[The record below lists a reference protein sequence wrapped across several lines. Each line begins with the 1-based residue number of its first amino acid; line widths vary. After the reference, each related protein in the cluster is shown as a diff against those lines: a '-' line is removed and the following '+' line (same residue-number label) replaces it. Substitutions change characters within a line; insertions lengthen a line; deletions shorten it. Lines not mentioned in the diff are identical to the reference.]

1 MRGISKCYFLDIN
14 INNINNLNI
23 YYRLV
28 SDNWN
33 DYGFRTLFALSRVE
47 AEKEQKTGAVKIARI
62 GMSNKEDYNENKS
75 SFVVTLPDKFE
86 NLPDDHFSLGMDI
99 TFYTNLNKYSDRD
112 EAKEVLMALN
122 DIAYD
127 KELRDSVKI

>member
-1 MRGISKCYFLDIN
+1 MDSVLFSHY
-14 INNINNLNI
+14 
-23 YYRLV
+23 LV
-28 SDNWN
+28 WKLKKN
-33 DYGFRTLFALSRVE
+33 RKLEL
-47 AEKEQKTGAVKIARI
+47 EKLHVSVCR
-62 GMSNKEDYNENKS
+62 NREDYSENKS

-99 TFYTNLNKYSDRD
+99 TFYTNLNKYGGRD

-127 KELRDSVKI
+127 KELRDSVKNESVTQNSLLRGLTLAVV